1 MKPKAYYFD
10 INKKMD
16 DTIHSVQFDKNSR
29 FIEINFLQSSQSVD
43 LRQHRATIRA
53 IKPDKTEV
61 FNDLR
66 EIDASIGRFELEL
79 TEQLNA
85 VAGDVVAQFEIYGE
99 NESLFTTNQFTIEVS
114 KSLSRTKT
122 TSSDEL
128 GTLVNVLA
136 EAQQYKNNF
145 VKMDA
150 KIDDEVAKM
159 NAQLSQLTVNVAN
172 YQSLTERYN
181 DTIVWDNAFKQ
192 AFNDLKNGGI
202 LLIPDGEYF
211 IKDRV
216 ILEDKVGI
224 VINCSGT
231 IKPVAGKTPLIG
243 TVTMNNLRQST
254 INSLKFDG
262 NRTNIEESSSFG
274 TQSLLNIS
282 NSSDLMING
291 LEIMNTVES
300 AFNSDGN
307 LDHIIFN
314 NVKIENIGEH
324 GFYFGGSNVKDIRFN
339 HLYCKNIG
347 VGSSNSQRAVAVI
360 KLRNKTNGDIQHDQ
374 ITIDGF
380 EFKMDS
386 TPSASDR
393 QFIQAFDTLNVT
405 LKNGSIT
412 GEDVSIFGVN
422 TALEK
427 LFIDNLYFNGRRL
440 HYIVNDF
447 TGWNVST
454 PITKPGAFNIEIHNS
469 HLIGGNV
476 YYGMIA
482 LFNNCIIDL
491 NGTVWNQTMS
501 LDTNPVTTFNN
512 CRVICL
518 SGYFSFVDSVKA
530 SGKMTMNYIYKN
542 TTFKCTPS
550 RTSPIFGVTHMDG
563 GNILF
568 ENITLDE
575 KHSVFIQTSVP
586 IPLRFYNVK
595 INGSIKTTT
604 PIPLLSVK
612 NAHLKTYILD
622 TYATYDKLEVYDLRE
637 YGTGKRVDFGLFKAT
652 CLSYNTTVNLSL
664 RYNRVDAVAEEEL
677 LVTNNKGIPFNYSVS
692 NNVVTLDVIDRQ
704 DSDTIFTVIYSKQQ
718 VN

>member
-122 TSSDEL
+122 ISSDEL

-307 LDHIIFN
+307 VDHIIFN

-575 KHSVFIQTSVP
+575 EHSVFIQTSVP

>member
-202 LLIPDGEYF
+202 LLIPDGEYL
-211 IKDRV
+211 IKNRV
-216 ILEDKVGI
+216 TLEDKVGI

-231 IKPVAGKTPLIG
+231 IQPVADKTPLIG

-254 INSLKFDG
+254 INSLKLDG
-262 NRTNIEESSSFG
+262 NRGNIGESNNFG

-282 NSSDLMING
+282 NSSDLIING

-447 TGWNVST
+447 TGWKVST

>member
-231 IKPVAGKTPLIG
+231 IQPVADKTPLIG

-254 INSLKFDG
+254 INSLKLDG
-262 NRTNIEESSSFG
+262 NRGNIGESNNFG

-282 NSSDLMING
+282 NSSDLIING

-575 KHSVFIQTSVP
+575 EHSVFIQTSVP

-612 NAHLKTYILD
+612 NAHLKIYILD

>member
-1 MKPKAYYFD
+1 
-10 INKKMD
+10 
-16 DTIHSVQFDKNSR
+16 
-29 FIEINFLQSSQSVD
+29 
-43 LRQHRATIRA
+43 
-53 IKPDKTEV
+53 
-61 FNDLR
+61 
-66 EIDASIGRFELEL
+66 
-79 TEQLNA
+79 
-85 VAGDVVAQFEIYGE
+85 
-99 NESLFTTNQFTIEVS
+99 
-114 KSLSRTKT
+114 
-122 TSSDEL
+122 
-128 GTLVNVLA
+128 
-136 EAQQYKNNF
+136 
-145 VKMDA
+145 
-150 KIDDEVAKM
+150 
-159 NAQLSQLTVNVAN
+159 
-172 YQSLTERYN
+172 
-181 DTIVWDNAFKQ
+181 
-192 AFNDLKNGGI
+192 
-202 LLIPDGEYF
+202 
-211 IKDRV
+211 
-216 ILEDKVGI
+216 
-224 VINCSGT
+224 
-231 IKPVAGKTPLIG
+231 
-243 TVTMNNLRQST
+243 
-254 INSLKFDG
+254 
-262 NRTNIEESSSFG
+262 
-274 TQSLLNIS
+274 
-282 NSSDLMING
+282 
-291 LEIMNTVES
+291 
-300 AFNSDGN
+300 
-307 LDHIIFN
+307 
-314 NVKIENIGEH
+314 
-324 GFYFGGSNVKDIRFN
+324 
-339 HLYCKNIG
+339 
-347 VGSSNSQRAVAVI
+347 
-360 KLRNKTNGDIQHDQ
+360 
-374 ITIDGF
+374 
-380 EFKMDS
+380 MDS

-447 TGWNVST
+447 TGWKVST

-575 KHSVFIQTSVP
+575 EHSVFIQTSVP

>member
-122 TSSDEL
+122 KSSDEL

-202 LLIPDGEYF
+202 LLIPDGEYL
-211 IKDRV
+211 IKNRV
-216 ILEDKVGI
+216 TLEDKVGI

-231 IKPVAGKTPLIG
+231 IQPVADKTPLIG

-254 INSLKFDG
+254 INSLKLDG
-262 NRTNIEESSSFG
+262 NRGNIGESNNFG

-282 NSSDLMING
+282 NSSDLIING

-447 TGWNVST
+447 TGWKVST

-575 KHSVFIQTSVP
+575 EHSVFIQTSVP

>member
-202 LLIPDGEYF
+202 LLIPDGEYL
-211 IKDRV
+211 IKNRV
-216 ILEDKVGI
+216 TLEDKVGI

-231 IKPVAGKTPLIG
+231 IQPVADKTPLIG

-254 INSLKFDG
+254 INSLKLDG
-262 NRTNIEESSSFG
+262 NRGNIGESNNFG

-282 NSSDLMING
+282 NSSDLIING

-386 TPSASDR
+386 TPSAYDR

-575 KHSVFIQTSVP
+575 EHSVFIQTSVP

>member
-10 INKKMD
+10 INNKMD

-145 VKMDA
+145 LKMDA

-307 LDHIIFN
+307 VDHIIFN

>member
-10 INKKMD
+10 INNKMD

-202 LLIPDGEYF
+202 LLIPDGEYL
-211 IKDRV
+211 IKNRV
-216 ILEDKVGI
+216 TLEDKVGI

-231 IKPVAGKTPLIG
+231 IQPVADKTPLIG

-254 INSLKFDG
+254 INSLKLDG
-262 NRTNIEESSSFG
+262 NRGNIGESNNFG

-282 NSSDLMING
+282 NSSDLIING

>member
-10 INKKMD
+10 INNKMD

-145 VKMDA
+145 LKMDA

-202 LLIPDGEYF
+202 LLISDGEYF

-300 AFNSDGN
+300 AFNSNGN

-314 NVKIENIGEH
+314 NIKIENIGEH
-324 GFYFGGSNVKDIRFN
+324 GFYFGGSNVKNIRFN

-347 VGSSNSQRAVAVI
+347 IGSSNSQRAVAVI

-575 KHSVFIQTSVP
+575 EHSVFIQTSVP

>member
-202 LLIPDGEYF
+202 LLIPDGEYL
-211 IKDRV
+211 IKNRV
-216 ILEDKVGI
+216 TLEDKVGI

-231 IKPVAGKTPLIG
+231 IQPVADKTPLIG

-254 INSLKFDG
+254 INSLKLDG
-262 NRTNIEESSSFG
+262 NRGNIGESNNFG

-282 NSSDLMING
+282 NSSDLIING

-324 GFYFGGSNVKDIRFN
+324 GFYFGGSNVKNIRFN

-447 TGWNVST
+447 TGWKVST

-575 KHSVFIQTSVP
+575 EHSVFIQTSVP

>member
-202 LLIPDGEYF
+202 LLIPDGEYL
-211 IKDRV
+211 IKNRV
-216 ILEDKVGI
+216 TLEDKVGI

-231 IKPVAGKTPLIG
+231 IQPVADKTPLIG

-254 INSLKFDG
+254 INSLKLDG
-262 NRTNIEESSSFG
+262 NRGNIGESNNFG

-282 NSSDLMING
+282 NSSDLIING

-324 GFYFGGSNVKDIRFN
+324 GFYFGGSNVKNIRFN

>member
-10 INKKMD
+10 INNKMD

-145 VKMDA
+145 LKMDA

-202 LLIPDGEYF
+202 LLIPDGEYL
-211 IKDRV
+211 IKNRV
-216 ILEDKVGI
+216 TLEDKVGI

-231 IKPVAGKTPLIG
+231 IQPVADKTPLIG

-254 INSLKFDG
+254 INSLKLDG
-262 NRTNIEESSSFG
+262 NRGNIGESNNFG

-282 NSSDLMING
+282 NSSDLIING

-347 VGSSNSQRAVAVI
+347 IGSSNSQRAVAVI

-575 KHSVFIQTSVP
+575 EHSVFIQTSVP

>member
-202 LLIPDGEYF
+202 LLIPDGEYL
-211 IKDRV
+211 IKNRV
-216 ILEDKVGI
+216 TLEDKVGI

-231 IKPVAGKTPLIG
+231 IQPVADKTPLIG

-254 INSLKFDG
+254 INSLKLDG
-262 NRTNIEESSSFG
+262 NRGNIGESNNFG

-282 NSSDLMING
+282 NSSDLIING

-447 TGWNVST
+447 TGWKVST

-575 KHSVFIQTSVP
+575 EHSVFIQTSVP

>member
-136 EAQQYKNNF
+136 EVQQYKNNF

-202 LLIPDGEYF
+202 LLIPDGEYL
-211 IKDRV
+211 IKNRV
-216 ILEDKVGI
+216 TLEDKVGI

-231 IKPVAGKTPLIG
+231 IQPVADKTPLIG

-254 INSLKFDG
+254 INSLKLDG
-262 NRTNIEESSSFG
+262 NRGNIGESNNFG

-282 NSSDLMING
+282 NSSDLIING

-386 TPSASDR
+386 TPSAYDR

-575 KHSVFIQTSVP
+575 EHSVFIQTSVP

>member
-10 INKKMD
+10 INNKMD

-254 INSLKFDG
+254 INSLKLDG
-262 NRTNIEESSSFG
+262 NRGNIGESNNFG

-282 NSSDLMING
+282 NSSDLIING